1 MEYQKVMN
9 LLDNTLNQQSRFK
22 TKNWVKINDEL
33 QGTYNEDGHI
43 RFKTSLLRSS
53 LCDYSAAHIL
63 FKGTVTVENKKQSS
77 LKSTN

>member
-33 QGTYNEDGHI
+33 QGMYNEDGHI

-63 FKGTVTVENKKQSS
+63 FKGTGTVENKKQSS